1 MNLYFHLGARKK
13 IAHRANIK
21 EQWKKEYFA
30 DILSH
35 SAKSMNIFIVPL
47 GSRMLLLYCGSIHW
61 AMRRPKIYLR
71 FIF

>member
-30 DILSH
+30 GILSH

-61 AMRRPKIYLR
+61 AMRRLKIYLR